1 MASKYNIQTIQFLIA
16 SFNSIIGAMG
26 KTDTAV
32 KFYKE
37 QVNNLQ
43 TVSQIQYSDIDM
55 VYRILGMRNTNAVKW
70 DITTARLKKFTD
82 AMNYMICCK
91 TDEQRKECL
100 DQLRDSGKVDTT
112 VYGYI
117 VEIYEIKET
126 PKKTLDTFKTSE
138 FGRFGQFDCNVKK
151 KPSDSANKDKGQ
163 GYAEKIG
170 ERVKKT
176 DVSSIEKDIKNITKQ
191 KDAPAVTQRYI
202 EDIAKGFLRLKN
214 LSSSDPLED
223 VLSDSYIRKQFVQ
236 FLLSL
241 PLKEVFK
248 LTQDGDLCRLR
259 NKGYQDRLNAAILEY
274 WMPQS
279 QTVCGDKQIFER
291 ACNLYQS
298 LSNQK
303 VGEDIRLLKGSYD
316 MIYRYPNLQAVCKC
330 DPTVLYKKLSDICSD
345 KYLYKEFL
353 HLLESEE
360 RNRIEIGNMVSYQFI
375 ADHRVQAA
383 LIDNIKIFKQIL
395 CAIDIMKSQAEDF

>member
-1 MASKYNIQTIQFLIA
+1 MAGKYNIQAIQFLIA
-16 SFNSIIGAMG
+16 SFNSVIGAMG

-117 VEIYEIKET
+117 AEIYGIKET
-126 PKKTLDTFKTSE
+126 PKKTLDTFKTPE
-138 FGRFGQFDCNVKK
+138 FGRFGQFDCNVRK
-151 KPSDSANKDKGQ
+151 KPSDSVNKDKCQ
-163 GYAEKIG
+163 GYVEKIG

-176 DVSSIEKDIKNITKQ
+176 DISSIEKDIKNITKQ
-191 KDAPAVTQRYI
+191 KDAPVINQRYV
-202 EDIAKGFLRLKN
+202 EDIAKDFLKLKN
-214 LSSSDPLED
+214 LSSSDSLAD
-223 VLSDSYIRKQFVQ
+223 VLSDRYIRKQFVQ

-241 PLKEVFK
+241 PLKEVFR
-248 LTQDGDLCRLR
+248 LTQDGDLCKLR

-274 WMPQS
+274 WMS
-279 QTVCGDKQIFER
+279 QFQIIGGDKQIFER
-291 ACNLYQS
+291 ACDLYQS
-298 LSNQK
+298 LATQK
-303 VGEDIRLLKGSYD
+303 VAEDIRLLKGSYD
-316 MIYRYPNLQAVCKC
+316 MTYKYPNLQAVCRC
-330 DPTVLYKKLSDICSD
+330 DPTVLRNKLSDICSD
-345 KYLYKEFL
+345 KYLYKEFI

-375 ADHRVQAA
+375 ADHKVQAA

-395 CAIDIMKSQAEDF
+395 CAIDTMKSQTEDF